1 VVDRQGIPLAVGITG
16 ANRPD
21 DTVFAAL
28 VDAVEPIQ
36 QPRGRPRQRPQ
47 NLHADKGYDNPHCRQ
62 TLRQRG
68 IQARIARKG
77 QESKTRLGRY
87 RWVAER
93 TLAWLNRFRRLPIRD
108 ERRDDLHQAFLD
120 LGCALICL
128 HALAG
133 RF

>member
-1 VVDRQGIPLAVGITG
+1 MAVGITG

-21 DTVFAAL
+21 DPVVAAV

-36 QPRGRPRQRPQ
+36 QPRGRPRQRPAKV
-47 NLHADKGYDNPHCRQ
+47 HADKGDDYPPCRQ
-62 TLRQRG
+62 TLRQGG

-77 QESKTRLGRY
+77 QESTTRLGRY

-93 TLAWLNRFRRLPIRD
+93 TLAWLNRCRRLPIRY
-108 ERRDDLHQAFLD
+108 ERRADLHQAFLD

-128 HALAG
+128 RALAG
-133 RF
+133 RC